1 MEFLAPFHPQ
11 ITHVPIV
18 LIPLAFLFELAGRA
32 LDRDWWRKAAL
43 ATLVAGVIGA
53 WLSVQ
58 SGHGAEE
65 TADKQGVPQE
75 AIDEHEEMA
84 TLTLWLSLAALAA
97 RAVAARTGRGA
108 PDPASPGARAW
119 SAVVIGLGLAL
130 HLAASI
136 TVAVA
141 AHRGGRLVFEH
152 GANVRLHSRLIQVG
166 PPRVSGHEAEEHR
179 H

>member
-43 ATLVAGVIGA
+43 AILVAGVIGA

-84 TLTLWLSLAALAA
+84 TLMLWLSLAALAA
-97 RAVAARTGRGA
+97 RAGCPSVVRGGGRSRAGA
-108 PDPASPGARAW
+108 PLGRFDHGGGRRAPGRLAGLRARRAREAPRPADPGGP
-119 SAVVIGLGLAL
+119 
-130 HLAASI
+130 AAG
-136 TVAVA
+136 VGK
-141 AHRGGRLVFEH
+141 RGG
-152 GANVRLHSRLIQVG
+152 GAPALKYQAR
-166 PPRVSGHEAEEHR
+166 
-179 H
+179 